1 MKPLFN
7 FEDETL
13 NKGFQIDMSVLS
25 TEQREHTLQI
35 FQARGIDWYAGQK
48 ATKFDM
54 LIGFN
59 WLCFNAN
66 GRMLLSHNDSAAT
79 TKLPLI
85 DYPTLCRA
93 AVQLEPK
100 EPVYDFKWLDVVLQK
115 YNPLYRYY
123 NDKDLVDIDIEIN
136 GRRDYISLD
145 PKASAGI
152 ILEALAKELNVN
164 NDSLI
169 DYEIIAY
176 QDGKYSVTRCH
187 PQTAYFGEVK
197 FAWNTAQKAIDILST
212 HFPEVLKNYF
222 A

>member
-1 MKPLFN
+1 VEVSPA
-7 FEDETL
+7 
-13 NKGFQIDMSVLS
+13 
-25 TEQREHTLQI
+25 TEQSKKSGNDVIDEAVSNWGKGIYSIIIEKVKQLDAEVIELHKRNLILQEENKELKD
-35 FQARGIDWYAGQK
+35 QLNTAYALADFKQERLV
-48 ATKFDM
+48 D
-54 LIGFN
+54 
-59 WLCFNAN
+59 
-66 GRMLLSHNDSAAT
+66 
-79 TKLPLI
+79 
-85 DYPTLCRA
+85 
-93 AVQLEPK
+93 EPK

-136 GRRDYISLD
+136 GRRNYISLGL
-145 PKASAGI
+145 KASAGI

-176 QDGKYSVTRCH
+176 QDGKYSVTRCR
-187 PQTAYFGEVK
+187 PETAYFGEVK

-222 A
+222 L